1 MLLSLLAGVVTV
13 IGGLLVSLP
22 LSAQSLNIDL
32 GTSVVESGPPSSSFG
47 GAASQPGVWSRLG
60 NGTTA
65 SLPDLTGA
73 PTAVS
78 ATVTSDDP
86 TGELNTCTGDLGHL
100 LNDFVYSSATWSVVL
115 NGLANGTY
123 TVYLYE
129 PENDAV
135 VTGAMTVNGTPVAG
149 LTAHTCALN
158 PGEMFTTATV
168 KVTTGTLTITG
179 TNEPPFAG
187 LAGIQLVTA
196 KAKTGGQTTSMIPT
210 VSPAALVLLAVVL
223 GAGAAASLRRWRRG

>member
-1 MLLSLLAGVVTV
+1 MLRSRVAGIVTM

-22 LSAQSLNIDL
+22 LAAQSLNIDL
-32 GTSVVESGPPSSSFG
+32 GTSVIESGPPSSSFA
-47 GAASQPGVWSRLG
+47 GAAGQAGVWSRLG

-65 SLPDLTGA
+65 ALPDLTGA

-86 TGELNTCTGDLGHL
+86 TGELNSCTGDLGHL
-100 LNDFVYSSATWSVVL
+100 LNDFVYSSANWSVVL
-115 NGLANGTY
+115 NGLANGSY

-135 VTGAMTVNGTPVAG
+135 VTGAMTVNGTPVAS

-158 PGEMFTTATV
+158 PGEMFTTVTV
-168 KVTTGTLTITG
+168 NVTSGALTITG
-179 TNEPPFAG
+179 TGSTPFVG

-196 KAKTGGQTTSMIPT
+196 QATSPSAIPT
-210 VSPAALVLLAVVL
+210 ISRAALLLLAMAL
-223 GAGAAASLRRWRRG
+223 GAVATASLRRR

>member
-1 MLLSLLAGVVTV
+1 MMRLLFAGVVTV
-13 IGGLLVSLP
+13 IGGLLLSQP

-32 GTSVVESGPPSSSFG
+32 GVNTSIPGPPSSSFG

-65 SLPDLTGA
+65 SLPGLTGA
-73 PTAVS
+73 ATAVS

-86 TGELNTCTGDLGHL
+86 TGGAATCTGDIGLL
-100 LNDFVYSSATWSVVL
+100 LNDFVYSSTSWSVVL

-129 PENDAV
+129 PEDESV

-149 LTAHTCALN
+149 LTAHTCNLN
-158 PGEMFTTATV
+158 AGEMYTTATAS
-168 KVTTGTLTITG
+168 VTSGTLTITG
-179 TNEPPFAG
+179 SGSTPWFG
-187 LAGIQLVTA
+187 LAGIQLVT
-196 KAKTGGQTTSMIPT
+196 GQAQAQAEVIPT
-210 VSPAALVLLAVVL
+210 ASPGALVLLATAL
-223 GAGAAASLRRWRRG
+223 GALAIAKLRGWRRA